1 MQYCSMNWNDLKY
14 FLALY
19 REGSLNSA
27 AAKLKVNST
36 TVARRIQQ
44 LELDLGC
51 CLFHR
56 QNGRYI
62 LSDDSTEVLQVAT
75 ELEQQFSMLD
85 QRLGGRDQALSGSLR
100 VTSVSTFINGYLLSR
115 IGDFQRRY
123 PNIQL
128 ELIADASQLSLT
140 RREADIAIRMGRPD
154 SGNLVISKLLDI
166 AYSVYDKP
174 DADRDR
180 PLKERQWVCLDEQY
194 ADLAEARWVAQ
205 NFKNA
210 SAVLRTNVGLGSVE
224 AVRQGIG
231 VAYLPCFLAESY
243 GLTRMSPPQLL
254 RELWLLQH
262 PELTQLARCRVFIEW
277 LRSQLNVD
285 QLLFAGGDSVA
296 HT

>member
-1 MQYCSMNWNDLKY
+1 MNWNDLKY

-19 REGSLNSA
+19 REGSLNGA

-51 CLFHR
+51 RLFHR

-75 ELEQQFSMLD
+75 ELERQFSMLD

-115 IGDFQRRY
+115 IGGFQRRY

-140 RREADIAIRMGRPD
+140 RREADIAIRMGRPE
-154 SGNLVISKLLDI
+154 SGNLVISKLIDI
-166 AYSVYDKP
+166 AYAVYDKP
-174 DADRDR
+174 GAGDDR
-180 PLKERQWVCLDEQY
+180 PLKDRQWVCLDEQY
-194 ADLAEARWVAQ
+194 ADLAEARWVAKH
-205 NFKNA
+205 FKNV
-210 SAVLRTNVGLGSVE
+210 STVLRTNIGLGSVE
-224 AVRQGIG
+224 AVRQGVGI
-231 VAYLPCFLAESY
+231 AYLPCFLANSY
-243 GLTRMSPPQLL
+243 GLTQLSQPQAL

-262 PELTQLARCRVFIEW
+262 PQLTQMARSRAFIEW
-277 LRSQLNVD
+277 LGSQLAAD
-285 QLLFAGGDSVA
+285 RELFAAG
-296 HT
+296 